1 MHSHASL
8 ESAQSRHW
16 TGEIFTL
23 LMDPSASVLQ
33 DNLSDLIIRDSAE
46 GSGSTIYQRF
56 IPKIEESQ
64 GGNCDDNLE
73 F

>member
-1 MHSHASL
+1 
-8 ESAQSRHW
+8 
-16 TGEIFTL
+16 
-23 LMDPSASVLQ
+23 MDPSASVLQ